1 MDAWYNDD
9 GYTMIAE
16 QHLRE
21 LRAEAARERQA
32 RQARQLRRRSA
43 RPARVQLG
51 RLLIVAGEA
60 LARQPL
66 DTACGERA

>member
-1 MDAWYNDD
+1 MGAWYNDD
-9 GYTMIAE
+9 CHAMMTG

-21 LRAEAARERQA
+21 LRAEAARERQT
-32 RQARQLRRRSA
+32 RQLRRRST

-60 LARQPL
+60 LTRQPIE
-66 DTACGERA
+66 TVCAERA

>member
-1 MDAWYNDD
+1 MSMWYNDD
-9 GYTMIAE
+9 GHTMVTG

-21 LRAEAARERQA
+21 LRAETARERQA
-32 RQARQLRRRSA
+32 RQAPRRRV
-43 RPARVQLG
+43 RPVRVQLG

-66 DTACGERA
+66 NPACVERA

>member
-9 GYTMIAE
+9 GHTMIAG

-32 RQARQLRRRSA
+32 RQLRRRSA
-43 RPARVQLG
+43 RPVRVHLG
-51 RLLIVAGEA
+51 RLLIVAGET
-60 LARQPL
+60 LVRQPL
-66 DTACGERA
+66 DTACVERA